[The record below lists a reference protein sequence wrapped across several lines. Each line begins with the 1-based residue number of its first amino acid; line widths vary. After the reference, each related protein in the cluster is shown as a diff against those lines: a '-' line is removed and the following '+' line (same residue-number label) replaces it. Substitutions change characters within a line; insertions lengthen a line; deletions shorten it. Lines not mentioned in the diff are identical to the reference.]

1 MAEKIILGIDP
12 GTNVMGYGILRCEG
26 RKVEA
31 VTLGALQ
38 MKKTESHYL
47 RLKQIRDKVLELI
60 DEYLPDEL
68 AIESPYF
75 GINVASVVK
84 LCRAQ
89 GAAMTAALDRDIP
102 VCEYPPSRVKMAITG
117 NGNAAKEQVAAMVL
131 RVLKLDKPEVND
143 IAPQVGNGRGKTVP
157 LDATDALAIA
167 LTHYYETSKGLPT
180 GAFGNKS
187 KGWEKKRGKSTSW
200 ETFVQANQDKVHK

>member
-131 RVLKLDKPEVND
+131 RVLKLDVSKPSTINPKP
-143 IAPQVGNGRGKTVP
+143 IP